1 MSNHSTHAAG
11 IDIAKDK
18 LDLAIHTLPIRLTVE
33 NRRPGWRRLADE
45 LAKAGVSRVGVE
57 ASGGYERG
65 VIAYLRTAGLTVVLL
80 QPLQVKAYARLHLR
94 RAKNDAID
102 AALIAACTAALDEPH
117 SAPDTRLEPLA
128 DELTFVEQIE
138 EELARH
144 KTRLEHIQQARL
156 RRMVMADIRR
166 LAARRLAELRRIARE
181 LRRHDDLS
189 RRLDLVQSVPGIG
202 ERTALALLLRM
213 PELGQVSREEVAA
226 LAGLAPFDDDSG
238 RHKGERHIAGGRQR
252 LRRSLYAAALPAAF
266 HWNPVLISLYSRLIA
281 RGKSHRVALVACA
294 RKLLIMANAVVAR
307 ATPWQVQPA

>member
-1 MSNHSTHAAG
+1 MSNHSTRAAG

-18 LDLAIHTLPIRLTVE
+18 LDLAIHGLPIRLSVE
-33 NRRPGWRRLADE
+33 NRRPGWRRLANE
-45 LAKAGVSRVGVE
+45 LAKAGVNRVGVE
-57 ASGGYERG
+57 ATGGYERG
-65 VIAYLRTAGLTVVLL
+65 VIAYLRAAGLTVVLL

-117 SAPDTRLEPLA
+117 GAPDARLEPLA
-128 DELTFVEQIE
+128 DALTFVEQIE
-138 EELARH
+138 EELIRH
-144 KTRLEHIQQARL
+144 KTRLEHIQQTRL
-156 RRMVMADIRR
+156 RRIVMADIRR
-166 LAARRLAELRRIARE
+166 LEARRLAELRRIARE

-213 PELGQVSREEVAA
+213 PELGQVSREEAAA

-238 RHKGERHIAGGRQR
+238 THKGQRHIIGGRQR

-266 HWNPVLISLYSRLIA
+266 RWNAALISLYKRLIA
-281 RGKSHRVALVACA
+281 RGKSHKMALVACA

-307 ATPWQVQPA
+307 ATPWQVRPA

>member
-1 MSNHSTHAAG
+1 MSNHSTRAAG

-18 LDLAIHTLPIRLTVE
+18 LDLAIHGLPIRLSVE
-33 NRRPGWRRLADE
+33 NRRPGWRRLANE
-45 LAKAGVSRVGVE
+45 LAKAGVNRVGVE
-57 ASGGYERG
+57 ATGGYERG
-65 VIAYLRTAGLTVVLL
+65 VIAYLRAAGLTVVLL

-117 SAPDTRLEPLA
+117 GAPDARLEPLA
-128 DELTFVEQIE
+128 DALTFVEQIE
-138 EELARH
+138 EELIRH
-144 KTRLEHIQQARL
+144 KTRLEHIQQTRL
-156 RRMVMADIRR
+156 RRIVMADIRR
-166 LAARRLAELRRIARE
+166 LEARRLAELRRIARE

-213 PELGQVSREEVAA
+213 PELGQVSREEAAA

-238 RHKGERHIAGGRQR
+238 THKGQRHIIGGRQR

-266 HWNPVLISLYSRLIA
+266 RWNAALISLYKRLIA
-281 RGKSHRVALVACA
+281 RGKSHKMALVACA

-307 ATPWQVQPA
+307 ATPW